1 MPTPTPACNS
11 TSAPR
16 VARSSSPCR
25 AIVVYSART
34 PRRNARRG
42 SSRPGTAEN
51 NRASA
56 RAPLEET
63 MDARLL
69 FPKLKPFYDWVEPLT
84 WPLIRLTVGLMIIP
98 HGWPKLM
105 MGVGATAQMA
115 LVKRGIA
122 PAEPLAVVL
131 IILETVGGLCVA
143 LGLFTRFFAAA
154 ITIEMAVI
162 AYHHLPKFGWTGP
175 GYEYPLMWGLIM
187 FAVALRGGG
196 PWSLDR
202 KIGWQL

>member
-1 MPTPTPACNS
+1 
-11 TSAPR
+11 
-16 VARSSSPCR
+16 
-25 AIVVYSART
+25 
-34 PRRNARRG
+34 
-42 SSRPGTAEN
+42 
-51 NRASA
+51 
-56 RAPLEET
+56 

-122 PAEPLAVVL
+122 PA
-131 IILETVGGLCVA
+131 
-143 LGLFTRFFAAA
+143 

>member
-1 MPTPTPACNS
+1 
-11 TSAPR
+11 
-16 VARSSSPCR
+16 
-25 AIVVYSART
+25 
-34 PRRNARRG
+34 
-42 SSRPGTAEN
+42 
-51 NRASA
+51 
-56 RAPLEET
+56 
-63 MDARLL
+63 MDAQEEPRLL
-69 FPKLKPFYDWVEPLT
+69 FPKLKPFYDWVAPLT

-115 LVKRGIA
+115 LIKRGIA

-162 AYHHLPKFGWTGP
+162 VYHHLPKFGWGAG

-187 FAVALRGGG
+187 FAIALRGGG
-196 PWSLDR
+196 SWSLDR